1 MSLEP
6 ENALDLMQRLKGIVD
21 LPSGSSDD
29 VVWSIA
35 KNYQKIRLKAKD
47 PSLVQAAKK
56 IAIRAI
62 IERTLHQLGPTR
74 MPMVNRRIEYS
85 PGEEGEIDVP
95 GTLDNVH
102 SIDSIDS
109 RSIILERKELEH
121 IACVLMID
129 ASLSMTGE
137 KLAMATSSI
146 AVLAHRL
153 KGIEYAV
160 ILFENRS
167 TVIKKM
173 DSEADLEK
181 LIGDLLDLNAMGY
194 TNIEE
199 GLRAG
204 IIELEKAKTT
214 NKIGIIVTDGNYTMG
229 HDPRQLASVFPKLHV
244 VMTTGLDARED
255 ICSGMAQKG
264 KGKMYEIKN
273 YEEMPGVLYSI
284 IKTFHLRLHQR
295 GGLNERM

>member
-1 MSLEP
+1 
-6 ENALDLMQRLKGIVD
+6 MQRLKGLVD
-21 LPSGSSDD
+21 VPGGSGEE

-47 PSLVQAAKK
+47 PSLVRAAKR

-62 IERTLHQLGPTR
+62 IDRTLRQLGPTK
-74 MPMVNRRIEYS
+74 MPMIKTLVDYK
-85 PGEEGEIDVP
+85 PGVEGEIEVAS
-95 GTLDNVH
+95 TLDNMSSPDNIQAEDIV
-102 SIDSIDS
+102 
-109 RSIILERKELEH
+109 LERKELKH

-160 ILFENRS
+160 VLFENKAN
-167 TVIKKM
+167 VIKKM
-173 DSEADLEK
+173 QADTDLEK

-204 IIELEKAKTT
+204 LKELEMAKTP
-214 NKIGIIVTDGNYTMG
+214 NKIGVVVTDGNYTMG
-229 HDPRQLASVFPKLHV
+229 HDPRQLAALFPRLHV
-244 VMTTGLDARED
+244 MMTTGLDARED
-255 ICSGMAQKG
+255 VCSGMAVQG
-264 KGKMYEIKN
+264 KGEMYEIKN
-273 YEEMPGVLYSI
+273 YEEMPRALYSL

-295 GGLNERM
+295 GGSQR

>member
-1 MSLEP
+1 
-6 ENALDLMQRLKGIVD
+6 MQRLKGMVD
-21 LPSGSSDD
+21 VPGGTGEEII
-29 VVWSIA
+29 WSIA

-47 PSLVQAAKK
+47 PSLVRAAKR

-62 IERTLHQLGPTR
+62 IDRTLRQLGPTK
-74 MPMVNRRIEYS
+74 MPTVRKLIDYKPGIDGDIELSSTMDNIAS
-85 PGEEGEIDVP
+85 PKHIQAEDIV
-95 GTLDNVH
+95 
-102 SIDSIDS
+102 
-109 RSIILERKELEH
+109 LERRDLKN

-160 ILFENRS
+160 VLFENKAN
-167 TVIKKM
+167 TIKKLEK
-173 DSEADLEK
+173 DVDLEK

-204 IIELEKAKTT
+204 LKELEKARTP
-214 NKIGIIVTDGNYTMG
+214 NKIGIVVTDGNYTMG
-229 HDPRQLASVFPKLHV
+229 HDPRQLAALFPRLHV
-244 VMTTGLDARED
+244 MMTTGLDARED
-255 ICSGMAQKG
+255 VCAGMAYQG
-264 KGKMYEIKN
+264 KGEMYEIKN
-273 YEEMPGVLYSI
+273 YEEMPKVLYSL

-295 GGLNERM
+295 GGNNLF

>member
-1 MSLEP
+1 
-6 ENALDLMQRLKGIVD
+6 MQKLKGIVD
-21 LPSGSSDD
+21 VPGGSGEE

-35 KNYQKIRLKAKD
+35 KNYQKIRLKARD
-47 PSLVQAAKK
+47 PSLVRAAKR

-62 IERTLHQLGPTR
+62 IDRTLRQLGPTK
-74 MPMVNRRIEYS
+74 MPMVRKMIGYS
-85 PGEEGEIDVP
+85 PGVEGEIEIAS
-95 GTLDNVH
+95 TLDNVTTP
-102 SIDSIDS
+102 
-109 RSIILERKELEH
+109 RSILAEDIVLERKELKH

-160 ILFENRS
+160 VLFENKAN
-167 TVIKKM
+167 TIKRM
-173 DSEADLEK
+173 ETDADLEK

-204 IIELEKAKTT
+204 LKELEKARTP
-214 NKIGIIVTDGNYTMG
+214 NKIGVVVTDGNYTMG
-229 HDPRQLASVFPKLHV
+229 HDPRQLAALFPKLHV
-244 VMTTGLDARED
+244 MMTTGLDARED
-255 ICSGMAQKG
+255 VCQGMATQG
-264 KGKMYEIKN
+264 KGEMYEIKN
-273 YEEMPGVLYSI
+273 YEEMPKVLYSLI
-284 IKTFHLRLHQR
+284 RTFHLRLQQR
-295 GGLNERM
+295 GGNDRH

>member
-1 MSLEP
+1 MSPEP
-6 ENALDLMQRLKGIVD
+6 ESAFEIMQRLKGIVD
-21 LPSGSSDD
+21 IPSGTSDE

-62 IERTLHQLGPTR
+62 IDRTLHQLGPTK
-74 MPMVNRRIEYS
+74 MPMVRKRVEYA
-85 PGEEGEIDVP
+85 PGEEGEIDVS
-95 GTLDNVH
+95 GTLDNIH
-102 SIDSIDS
+102 SLREINPKD
-109 RSIILERKELEH
+109 IILERKELKH

-153 KGIEYAV
+153 KGIEYGV
-160 ILFENRS
+160 VLFENRAN
-167 TVIKKM
+167 VIKKM
-173 DSEADLEK
+173 DAEADLEK

-204 IIELEKAKTT
+204 INELEKAKTT
-214 NKIGIIVTDGNYTMG
+214 DRIGIIVTDGNYTMG
-229 HDPRQLASVFPKLHV
+229 HDPRQTASLFPKLHV
-244 VMTTGLDARED
+244 IMTTGLDARED
-255 ICSGMAQKG
+255 ICSHSAQRG

-295 GGLNERM
+295 GGMREK